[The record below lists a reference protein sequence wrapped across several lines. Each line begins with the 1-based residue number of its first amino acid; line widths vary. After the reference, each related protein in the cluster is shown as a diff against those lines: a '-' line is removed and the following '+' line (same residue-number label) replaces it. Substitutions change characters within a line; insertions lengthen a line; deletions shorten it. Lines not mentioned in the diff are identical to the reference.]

1 MGKCCQWPDSCEL
14 GRAFL
19 KGNRILWMS
28 DYSIGSAAELSQVA
42 AEHGAPVLG
51 WENGNME
58 EEWVTGMPSLLG
70 CSQQC
75 AMSVANTQAAAAQGC
90 FHLPYCSPWCSAH
103 DAGMASPMVLWSA
116 PCMVCLEPAH
126 GCCVP
131 GASLRLGN
139 RCL

>member
-1 MGKCCQWPDSCEL
+1 
-14 GRAFL
+14 
-19 KGNRILWMS
+19 MS